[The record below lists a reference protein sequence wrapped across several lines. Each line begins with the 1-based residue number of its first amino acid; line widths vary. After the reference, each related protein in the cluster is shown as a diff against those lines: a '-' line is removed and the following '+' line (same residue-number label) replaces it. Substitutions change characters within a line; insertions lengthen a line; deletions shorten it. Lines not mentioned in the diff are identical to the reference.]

1 MLTNNLRALVY
12 ELFLEIIYG
21 KMIEQLIFF
30 DSFLYFQ

>member
-12 ELFLEIIYG
+12 ELLLEIIYG

-30 DSFLYFQ
+30 YSFLYFQ